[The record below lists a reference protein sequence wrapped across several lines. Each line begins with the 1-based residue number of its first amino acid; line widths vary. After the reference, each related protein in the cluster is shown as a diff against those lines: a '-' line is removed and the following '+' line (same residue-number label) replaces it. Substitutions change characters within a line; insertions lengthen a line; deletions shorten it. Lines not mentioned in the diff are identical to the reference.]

1 MKFLKIF
8 IIFFISNNLFS
19 QSNYGNFVE
28 LKRLFIQEKYDL
40 ISQMDN
46 NFDKKSEFYPYTLFY
61 KGVSSYK
68 IKSNKISK
76 SYFEEILKSYPKWSQ
91 INEVYHWLVKINIE
105 NKNLDQ
111 ALKNLSKINDLEI
124 KDILYPQIDPL
135 QNHYF

>member
-76 SYFEEILKSYPKWSQ
+76 TYFEEILKSYPKWSQ

-105 NKNLDQ
+105 NKN
-111 ALKNLSKINDLEI
+111 
-124 KDILYPQIDPL
+124 
-135 QNHYF
+135 

>member
-68 IKSNKISK
+68 IKSNKISN
-76 SYFEEILKSYPKWSQ
+76 SYFE
-91 INEVYHWLVKINIE
+91 
-105 NKNLDQ
+105 
-111 ALKNLSKINDLEI
+111 
-124 KDILYPQIDPL
+124 
-135 QNHYF
+135 